1 MPLFHKHFSD
11 EVFAST
17 ELGSLEIH
25 ARTIIPFAIGSTIHH
40 LVFVLLF
47 WVPNDIFTWA

>member
-1 MPLFHKHFSD
+1 MPLFHKQFSD

-25 ARTIIPFAIGSTIHH
+25 ARTINPFAISSTIHH

-47 WVPNDIFTWA
+47 WVQNDIFIWA

>member
-1 MPLFHKHFSD
+1 MPLFHKQFSD

-25 ARTIIPFAIGSTIHH
+25 ARTINPFAISSTIHH

-47 WVPNDIFTWA
+47 WVPNDIFIWA